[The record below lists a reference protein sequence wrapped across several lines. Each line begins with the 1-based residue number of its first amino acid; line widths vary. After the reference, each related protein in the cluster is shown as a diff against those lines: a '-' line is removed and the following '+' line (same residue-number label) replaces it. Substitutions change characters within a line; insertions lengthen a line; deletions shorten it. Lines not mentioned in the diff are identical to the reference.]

1 MPPPRRRSVERVDA
15 ADAARLAASRLRSAS
30 TSAKTQQHRP
40 PKRART
46 RPGAAAPP
54 DDSAPPPGAPR
65 GDLETFQ
72 RLVLGPLLWRR
83 PEASELGDIPLSFRD
98 ASHYVRAFEPALLE
112 ETREGVRGAWLE
124 SIGERRQFPLRLQ
137 HLAPVGSGWRRA
149 TLVPDDRRD
158 VDAIRSLCPP
168 SATSP
173 NAVCVLC
180 EARVEGEDPWP
191 RAVRGVD
198 LPLAVAGF
206 VERVARDP
214 PTVEVKFFVSDEV
227 DVDVDRNARSFEPW
241 HEEIRLRERATLEA
255 FEGVRRDVRGS
266 DGRRAAAD
274 VPADDAE
281 AAEAGEIVDDASAR
295 DPPRGG
301 AGRRW
306 FLAPAG
312 KLSSASTSY
321 EALCNVRRL
330 HPPMRDALM
339 RRLRRDDDASLEG
352 AANGADDDEDARFE
366 DASGARPRAAPPL
379 APPPFAEE
387 VEAHPKF
394 AEFLRASFNDPQLD
408 AIRWSTAH
416 TSRAWARATQGRRG
430 GNEDVAGDV
439 GGTNAAE
446 SGPEVLNL
454 LRTPASPFTL
464 VQGPPGTGKTHTVW
478 GILNV
483 LHIVLFARYQSALHR
498 AIVEHADRGREAE
511 EDGTFFPEDVS
522 ADDAADETARWA
534 SGFDA
539 LHAEDNGGG
548 GSGRNAATT
557 VTELYASLARDAGV
571 RRGRE
576 RVFGRTKPRILV
588 CASSNAAVD
597 NLLERVFVRGFTQ
610 LDGASAYRPPV
621 VRVGA
626 SDAVVAEGV
635 AAVCASTLVE
645 DLIARGEREWDREY
659 RKHDAFQREAAAC
672 IRAHER
678 AHRDAGV
685 EKARRSR
692 DAGDALEPCELVR
705 LREEDDARVREMCR
719 LHEDRN
725 KAVADMARLA
735 YLLTHAREK
744 EKGSGGGVGEGGD
757 AEPRSTTRE
766 RVGSS
771 AGERALSRRHR
782 VVLEA
787 SFVDQAEI
795 VFTTLASSA
804 RDVFRRQLTHGFDT
818 VLVDEAAQA
827 SETQTLVP
835 FLLGAERCV
844 LVGDPRQLPSTV
856 LSGAAQEA
864 KLQRSL
870 FERFSKLGARIV
882 LLSVQYRMH
891 PEIRRFPSE
900 AFYDGRLEDARS
912 VLDREAA
919 DPLFFR
925 GAGARGAEAER
936 DGDALLSRP
945 YVFFDAASGSA
956 SRTGGKTRNVVEAV
970 LVACLYRALAEK
982 LKRRNGDGA
991 NANANA
997 NASRGPR
1004 VVAVITPYRQQR
1016 VAILDAFAALC
1027 GGTGAAAR
1035 LGVVVSTVDGFQGR
1049 EADVVIFSAV
1059 RGGEG
1064 GGGGGGGASR
1074 GVGFLKDVRRVNVAL
1089 TRAKRALWIVGHAE
1103 GLRRSGTIWETLVE
1117 DAERRGCVVR
1127 NADEREDVLG
1137 GATSAGERDD
1147 AIRRLEGG
1155 RDAPRRF
1162 GGGWG
1167 GDRGDRGVGGR
1178 RRGGRDDEAGWGWGA
1193 PPPPPP
1199 REARD

>member
-1 MPPPRRRSVERVDA
+1 
-15 ADAARLAASRLRSAS
+15 
-30 TSAKTQQHRP
+30 
-40 PKRART
+40 
-46 RPGAAAPP
+46 
-54 DDSAPPPGAPR
+54 
-65 GDLETFQ
+65 
-72 RLVLGPLLWRR
+72 
-83 PEASELGDIPLSFRD
+83 
-98 ASHYVRAFEPALLE
+98 
-112 ETREGVRGAWLE
+112 
-124 SIGERRQFPLRLQ
+124 
-137 HLAPVGSGWRRA
+137 
-149 TLVPDDRRD
+149 
-158 VDAIRSLCPP
+158 
-168 SATSP
+168 
-173 NAVCVLC
+173 
-180 EARVEGEDPWP
+180 
-191 RAVRGVD
+191 
-198 LPLAVAGF
+198 
-206 VERVARDP
+206 
-214 PTVEVKFFVSDEV
+214 
-227 DVDVDRNARSFEPW
+227 
-241 HEEIRLRERATLEA
+241 
-255 FEGVRRDVRGS
+255 
-266 DGRRAAAD
+266 
-274 VPADDAE
+274 
-281 AAEAGEIVDDASAR
+281 
-295 DPPRGG
+295 
-301 AGRRW
+301 
-306 FLAPAG
+306 
-312 KLSSASTSY
+312 
-321 EALCNVRRL
+321 
-330 HPPMRDALM
+330 
-339 RRLRRDDDASLEG
+339 
-352 AANGADDDEDARFE
+352 
-366 DASGARPRAAPPL
+366 
-379 APPPFAEE
+379 
-387 VEAHPKF
+387 
-394 AEFLRASFNDPQLD
+394 
-408 AIRWSTAH
+408 
-416 TSRAWARATQGRRG
+416 
-430 GNEDVAGDV
+430 
-439 GGTNAAE
+439 
-446 SGPEVLNL
+446 
-454 LRTPASPFTL
+454 
-464 VQGPPGTGKTHTVW
+464 
-478 GILNV
+478 
-483 LHIVLFARYQSALHR
+483 
-498 AIVEHADRGREAE
+498 VEHADRGREAE

-522 ADDAADETARWA
+522 ADDDAEETARWA

-539 LHAEDNGGG
+539 LHAEDNGASGGVDDRGG
-548 GSGRNAATT
+548 GSGGRAATT

-672 IRAHER
+672 IRAHEK

-685 EKARRSR
+685 EKARRSE
-692 DAGDALEPCELVR
+692 AGDALEPCELVR

-744 EKGSGGGVGEGGD
+744 EKGGGAGEGGD
-757 AEPRSTTRE
+757 AEPR
-766 RVGSS
+766 VGSS
-771 AGERALSRRHR
+771 ARSGAALSRRHR

-870 FERFSKLGARIV
+870 FERFSTLGARIV

-919 DPLFFR
+919 DPLFFGTR
-925 GAGARGAEAER
+925 AAER
-936 DGDALLSRP
+936 DGDALSRP

-956 SRTGGKTRNVVEAV
+956 SRTGGKTSNVVEAV

-982 LKRRNGDGA
+982 LKRRNGDG
-991 NANANA
+991 ANANA

-1059 RGGEG
+1059 RGGG
-1064 GGGGGGGASR
+1064 GGEGGGGGGASR

-1117 DAERRGCVVR
+1117 DAARRGRVVW

-1137 GATSAGERDD
+1137 GATSAGARDD
-1147 AIRRLEGG
+1147 AIRRLEGAF
-1155 RDAPRRF
+1155 DAPRRF
-1162 GGGWG
+1162 GGGRG
-1167 GDRGDRGVGGR
+1167 GDRGAGGR
-1178 RRGGRDDEAGWGWGA
+1178 RRGGMDHEAGWGRGA